1 MLMSKTI
8 KCWLVANIEGLSGIF
23 FFFILFTAFNEKN
36 TELNDALKLETIHW
50 VIFGIVSA
58 VDIYLSVLIAIFSYR
73 NFDEVV
79 SLRMLF
85 HNSNVSLFQE
95 QLKYSISRF
104 FSALGLLTMAFIS
117 IYFIILLII
126 H

>member
-1 MLMSKTI
+1 MSKVI
-8 KCWLVANIEGLSGIF
+8 KCWLVANIEGLSGI
-23 FFFILFTAFNEKN
+23 LFLFLLITGMNTNN
-36 TELNDALKLETIHW
+36 TELNDAFELETIHW

-58 VDIYLSVLIAIFSYR
+58 VNIYLSVLIAIFSYR

-79 SLRMLF
+79 PLRMLF

-104 FSALGLLTMAFIS
+104 FSALVLLTMAFIS
-117 IYFIILLII
+117 IYFIVLLII

>member
-1 MLMSKTI
+1 MSKTI
-8 KCWLVANIEGLSGIF
+8 KCWLVANIEGFSGVF
-23 FFFILFTAFNEKN
+23 FFFILFTSFNDEN
-36 TELNDALKLETIHW
+36 TELNNALNLDTIHW

-58 VDIYLSVLIAIFSYR
+58 INIYLSVIVAIFTYR
-73 NFDEVV
+73 NFEEVV
-79 SLRMLF
+79 PLRMLF

-104 FSALGLLTMAFIS
+104 FSMLGLLTMAFFS
-117 IYFIILLII
+117 IYIIVLFII